1 MYSSQKEKVMQL
13 KNKNKFELAALESN
27 VLDQST

>member
-13 KNKNKFELAALESN
+13 KNKNKFELPALELN
-27 VLDQST
+27 IPL